1 MSAVTIKNLNFGY
14 NEDLVLKDLN
24 LKINQGEMALIL
36 GGNGSGKST
45 LLKLMLGELKA
56 DDGEIKVL
64 DKNIKDYKS
73 YRDIGYVP
81 QINIVNKIAFPI
93 TCLELVT
100 LNLYEDFGLIKVARK
115 KHYDKAREIME
126 EMGMKEY
133 INRPVNE
140 LSGGLQQRAMICR
153 AMINEPKLL
162 ILDEPTAGVDKEN
175 KEKFIKTI
183 AKLNKDYNLTVIM
196 VTHEIKEIEA
206 LDIERTQYEMIEGG
220 LVKC

>member
-1 MSAVTIKNLNFGY
+1 MNAVTINNLNFGY

-24 LKINQGEMALIL
+24 LDIKYGEMVLIL

-45 LLKLMLGELKA
+45 LLKLMLGELKTN
-56 DDGEIKVL
+56 DGEIKLL

-100 LNLYEDFGLIKVARK
+100 LNLYEDFGFVKIPRK
-115 KHYDKAREIME
+115 IHYDKARKIMRDL
-126 EMGMKEY
+126 GMEEY

-140 LSGGLQQRAMICR
+140 LSGGLQQRAMIAR
-153 AMINEPKLL
+153 AMINEPKIL

-183 AKLNKDYNLTVIM
+183 VKLNKEKNITVVM

-206 LDIERTQYEMIEGG
+206 MNIDRTQYEMIEGR
-220 LVKC
+220 LTKC